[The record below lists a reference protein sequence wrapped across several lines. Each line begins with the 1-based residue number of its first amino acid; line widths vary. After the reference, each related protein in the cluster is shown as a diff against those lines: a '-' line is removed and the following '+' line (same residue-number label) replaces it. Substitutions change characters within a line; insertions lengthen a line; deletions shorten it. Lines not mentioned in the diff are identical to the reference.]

1 MTMEFLVGLLVA
13 WSALC
18 FYVGLLAG
26 CWRGRRT
33 AFGSGAESMKGDA
46 GQMKGDAEPMK
57 GDVNTDPPPPCAS
70 PVPRRSPQMS
80 TAATGRQPLY
90 HTDAEGTMVHTN
102 PHCRGLRNRR
112 RDRQLVSRWPCSL
125 CCGGVQIIEP

>member
-1 MTMEFLVGLLVA
+1 MVMGVLVGLLVA

-18 FYVGLLAG
+18 SYVGLLAG
-26 CWRGRRT
+26 CWWSRRN
-33 AFGSGAESMKGDA
+33 AFGSDAEP
-46 GQMKGDAEPMK
+46 MKGDAEPMK

-90 HTDAEGTMVHTN
+90 HADAEGTVVHTS
-102 PHCRGLRNRR
+102 PVCKGLRNRR
-112 RDRQLVSRWPCSL
+112 PGRRLVSRVPCSL